1 MEPKT
6 SPEAQKATPGVVR
19 SLNSKTKK
27 GDFLVKNSIIVFI
40 VFILLGVGTGFA
52 VAKVKSSVGGSSST
66 DSQLSAE
73 DTKKGAVV
81 GSTDTETFKDTA
93 QGTMTEG
100 GIGDEGTHHL
110 ERPGGES
117 QNVYLTS
124 SVVDLSSFEG
134 KKVKV
139 WGKTFEGEKAG
150 WLMDVG
156 RVEVLK

>member
-27 GDFLVKNSIIVFI
+27 GDFLVKNSIIIFI

-52 VAKVKSSVGGSSST
+52 VAKVKSSTGSSSG
-66 DSQLSAE
+66 DSQLSAD

-81 GSTDTETFKDTA
+81 GSTDTETFKDMA
-93 QGTMTEG
+93 EGTLKEG
-100 GIGDEGTHHL
+100 GIEDEGTHHL

>member
-19 SLNSKTKK
+19 SLNSKPKK
-27 GDFLVKNSIIVFI
+27 GDFFVKNSIIIFI

-52 VAKVKSSVGGSSST
+52 VAKVKSSVG
-66 DSQLSAE
+66 L
-73 DTKKGAVV
+73 
-81 GSTDTETFKDTA
+81 GSTDTKLSADKTEKGDVVGSDDTKTFKDVA
-93 QGTMTEG
+93 EGTLREG

-139 WGKTFEGEKAG
+139 WGTTFDAEKAG

>member
-6 SPEAQKATPGVVR
+6 SPAAASVTPGVVR
-19 SLNSKTKK
+19 SLNSKTKN
-27 GDFLVKNSIIVFI
+27 GDFFVKNSIIIFI

-52 VAKVKSSVGGSSST
+52 VAKFKSSTTSSGGP
-66 DSQLSAE
+66 SAGSE
-73 DTKKGAVV
+73 KIKKGAVV
-81 GSTDTETFKDTA
+81 GSTDTTTFKDTA
-93 QGTMTEG
+93 EGVMREG

-110 ERPGGES
+110 ERPGGDS

-124 SVVDLSSFEG
+124 SVVDLSSFVG

-139 WGKTFEGEKAG
+139 WGKTFDGDKAG

>member
-1 MEPKT
+1 M
-6 SPEAQKATPGVVR
+6 
-19 SLNSKTKK
+19 
-27 GDFLVKNSIIVFI
+27 KNSIIIFI

-52 VAKVKSSVGGSSST
+52 VAKVKSSVGSSNG
-66 DSQLSAE
+66 DSSLSSE

-81 GSTDTETFKDTA
+81 GSDDTKTFKDSA
-93 QGTMTEG
+93 EGTLREG

-139 WGKTFEGEKAG
+139 WGSTFDGEKAG

-156 RVEVLK
+156 RVEILQ